1 MRWKKYKYYI
11 KKPKSEI
18 VKDILY
24 WLMIAGT
31 VYIAAGSPRF
41 VPGLIRA
48 HRKLKKYPRKKI
60 YDTFYHL
67 RRRGLIESRIEGKQ
81 IYINLTEEGKKKA
94 GYFQINDLKIKRP
107 KIWDKKWRL
116 VIFDISELKKTHREA
131 FRGKLKEMGFY
142 LLQKSVWAYPFDCE
156 AEIELLRD
164 FFSLKENDLRLI
176 VAEKIGHDGEIKSR
190 FKV

>member
-1 MRWKKYKYYI
+1 MGWKKYKYYI

-31 VYIAAGSPRF
+31 VYFAASSPRF
-41 VPGLIRA
+41 TTSLLRA
-48 HRKLKKYPRKKI
+48 HQRWKKYPRKKI
-60 YDTFYHL
+60 YDTFSHL
-67 RRRGLIESRIEGKQ
+67 RRRGLIETRMENGQ
-81 IYINLTEEGKKKA
+81 IYINLTSEGKKKA

-107 KIWDKKWRL
+107 KIWDRKWRL
-116 VIFDISELKKTHREA
+116 VIFDISELKKMHREA
-131 FRGKLKEMGFY
+131 FRSKLKEMGFY

-176 VAEKIGHDGEIKSR
+176 VAEKIGHDDEIKSR
-190 FKV
+190 FKI